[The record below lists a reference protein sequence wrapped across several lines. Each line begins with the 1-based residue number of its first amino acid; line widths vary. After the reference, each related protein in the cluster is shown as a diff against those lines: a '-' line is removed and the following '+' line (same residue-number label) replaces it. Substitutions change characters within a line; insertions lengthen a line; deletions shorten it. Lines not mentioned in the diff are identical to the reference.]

1 VLSNEVGILLCIAL
15 LVLWLGVRREDR
27 LVRERAC
34 RHEWRLESLYD
45 EGRVWYRRCERCGKQ
60 LPIPGPDD
68 FGRSGLPRP
77 RSRNDRPRER
87 R

>member
-1 VLSNEVGILLCIAL
+1 MLSNEIGILLCVAL
-15 LVLWLGVRREDR
+15 LVLWFGIRREDR

-45 EGRVWYRRCERCGKQ
+45 EGRIWYRRCVGCGKQ
-60 LPIPGPDD
+60 LPVRGPRDFGASRLPPGPRD
-68 FGRSGLPRP
+68 GT
-77 RSRNDRPRER
+77 R